1 MINQKFKLK
10 IDVYGKIFLCLPIV
24 ITLAILAIGFPED
37 LLSLEHWT
45 GVILALLPYSL
56 LVILHAMFSYASVEG
71 DYLRCHFI
79 GLEVKTIE
87 ITNIKNVVTTEY
99 GFSYM
104 ALSKEKTLITTQS
117 GAKALLSLKDTAD
130 FMRLISARS

>member
-1 MINQKFKLK
+1 MTNQKFKLK

-24 ITLAILAIGFPED
+24 ITLTILAIWFPEA
-37 LLSLEHWT
+37 LLSLEYWI
-45 GVILALLPYSL
+45 GVILALLPYSI
-56 LVILHAMFSYASVEG
+56 LVILHAMLSYVSVDE
-71 DYLRCHFI
+71 DSLSCHFI

-104 ALSKEKTLITTQS
+104 ALSKEKTLITTQC
-117 GAKALLSLKDTAD
+117 GEKVLLSLKDTAD
-130 FMRLISARS
+130 FERLISARS